1 MTEARNQ
8 YTNKQTKAKR
18 YILSKRNYISDKRA
32 MTFKMGEE
40 YYSERENIRKII
52 RMA

>member
-18 YILSKRNYISDKRA
+18 YILSKGNYVSDKKA
-32 MTFKMGEE
+32 MRFKMGEE
-40 YYSERENIRKII
+40 
-52 RMA
+52 